1 MAQRAN
7 FPPGQR
13 YTAPENVVC
22 SIDIG
27 VRNKTAIVADIFPY
41 TQWHGKFASASTAI
55 HAGVAGINLNNLT
68 TGTLSPVAQLMSEAF
83 SLLLGD

>member
-13 YTAPENVVC
+13 YPALENGVY
-22 SIDIG
+22 SIDIA

-41 TQWHGKFASASTAI
+41 TQWHGKFTSAGTAI
-55 HAGVAGINLNNLT
+55 HAGVAGINLDKLT
-68 TGTLSPVAQLMSEAF
+68 TGTLSPVAQLMSMAF